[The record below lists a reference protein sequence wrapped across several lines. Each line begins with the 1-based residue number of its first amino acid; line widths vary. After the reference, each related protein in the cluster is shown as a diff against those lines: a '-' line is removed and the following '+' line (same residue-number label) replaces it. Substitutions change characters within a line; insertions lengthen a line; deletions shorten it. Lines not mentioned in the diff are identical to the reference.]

1 MNFKL
6 HHHRS
11 LKIIESTE
19 KEKKKEKKKPNQ
31 SEINHHLRLMNYAL
45 WYLHVF
51 PPQDLLDIRKLKYL
65 MRFDNALSLSPPP
78 IHQTN

>member
-1 MNFKL
+1 MNLKL

-19 KEKKKEKKKPNQ
+19 KEKKLKKKPNQ

-45 WYLHVF
+45 WCLHVF
-51 PPQDLLDIRKLKYL
+51 PSQDLLDILKLKYL
-65 MRFDNALSLSPPP
+65 M
-78 IHQTN
+78 